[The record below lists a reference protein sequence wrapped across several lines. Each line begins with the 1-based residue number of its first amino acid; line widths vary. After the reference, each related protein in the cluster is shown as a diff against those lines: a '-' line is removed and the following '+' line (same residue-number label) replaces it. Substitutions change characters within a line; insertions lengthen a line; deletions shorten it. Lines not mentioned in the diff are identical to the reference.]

1 MGHLAERGISR
12 RNACGLDG
20 KAGKKLMEEVNQR
33 RLKCGM
39 DCGKLERVITVWGRD
54 YERLFRSFHYILQ

>member
-20 KAGKKLMEEVNQR
+20 KAGKKLMEEVNE
-33 RLKCGM
+33 KSENVGWIV
-39 DCGKLERVITVWGRD
+39 EN
-54 YERLFRSFHYILQ
+54 